1 MGILRLSNASLSCR
15 YIAGRFKII
24 SNEDAKGLNTFI
36 GTFAL
41 PSLIFTSLVQLDWS
55 TVNWMFLL
63 AILIAKSI
71 IFFGVGIVSLLMS
84 RPLNYGRAGILS
96 IFCTQSNDF
105 AIGAPIVAALYH
117 KAHPDYGAYLYLM
130 APLSL
135 AILNPIGY
143 ILLEW
148 SSVKK
153 SSTKQENYPST
164 TQEQVDKISGPSKK
178 QLVLA
183 ALKSIVFNPILFMTV
198 FGVIGGFL
206 LKDGLPKLVAGV
218 LNVFGNAF
226 SATALFS
233 LGLRMVDSTKHFCGP
248 QLLTPIVLILM
259 KEYAPHPLMN
269 FESMN
274 FIEWFY
280 LFIFQIGTAVG
291 HSSNDKH
298 HQSGCK
304 LHRNDRFK
312 YIWFSVRYISI
323 STWCICDCN
332 AIRYRRRFDCQQHGR
347 LYIRQRSDYLHFIEN
362 DFVDQSRSGRL
373 FS

>member
-1 MGILRLSNASLSCR
+1 M
-15 YIAGRFKII
+15 
-24 SNEDAKGLNTFI
+24 
-36 GTFAL
+36 
-41 PSLIFTSLVQLDWS
+41 
-55 TVNWMFLL
+55 
-63 AILIAKSI
+63 
-71 IFFGVGIVSLLMS
+71 
-84 RPLNYGRAGILS
+84 
-96 IFCTQSNDF
+96 
-105 AIGAPIVAALYH
+105 
-117 KAHPDYGAYLYLM
+117 YGAYLYLM

-143 ILLEW
+143 IMLEW

-164 TQEQVDKISGPSKK
+164 TQEQVDRIPGPSRK

-233 LGLRMVDSTKHFCGP
+233 LGLRMVDSKKHFCGP

-259 KEYAPHPLMN
+259 KEYAPHRLKN
-269 FESMN
+269 FKLMN
-274 FIEWFY
+274 FIEFLS
-280 LFIFQIGTAVG
+280 LFIFQIGVAVG

-298 HQSGCK
+298 HQSGRK
-304 LHRNDRFK
+304 LHRNHRFK
-312 YIWFSVRYISI
+312 YIWFFVRYISI

-332 AIRYRRRFDCQQHGR
+332 AIRYRR
-347 LYIRQRSDYLHFIEN
+347 
-362 DFVDQSRSGRL
+362 
-373 FS
+373 